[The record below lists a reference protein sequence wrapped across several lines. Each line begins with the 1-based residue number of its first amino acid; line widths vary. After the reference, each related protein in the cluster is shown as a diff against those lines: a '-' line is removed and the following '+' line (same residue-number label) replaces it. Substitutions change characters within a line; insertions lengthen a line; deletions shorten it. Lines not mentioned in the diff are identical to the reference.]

1 MVEGQRRKVGVADSL
16 VFEGRLLSCL
26 KRHPLRLK
34 NPRDLLM
41 DPSQIV
47 NHRVGAATLTSGC
60 TRIYTTLH
68 VQQ

>member
-47 NHRVGAATLTSGC
+47 NRVGAAILTSGC
-60 TRIYTTLH
+60 TRIYITLH